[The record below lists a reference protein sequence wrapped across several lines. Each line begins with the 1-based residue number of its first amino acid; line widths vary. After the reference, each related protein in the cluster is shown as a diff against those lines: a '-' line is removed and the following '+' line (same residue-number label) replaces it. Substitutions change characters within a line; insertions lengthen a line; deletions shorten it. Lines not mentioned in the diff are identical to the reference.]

1 MSLTFLKDVGL
12 ISDEYLRVSCWSE
25 CGLGAGFFELSP
37 RSLSCLV
44 VATIGLAGRLPFA
57 EFGPERKIVWK
68 KAISYLIEHVS
79 TMLSEVVQD
88 RPLGKSHG

>member
-1 MSLTFLKDVGL
+1 M
-12 ISDEYLRVSCWSE
+12 
-25 CGLGAGFFELSP
+25 
-37 RSLSCLV
+37 

-68 KAISYLIEHVS
+68 TAISYLMEHVS